1 MAVGGCRAEVARL
14 APASDKISARVT
26 SVSGATV
33 VISAGAKSG
42 IQVGDRFE
50 VARAVNEIR
59 DPVSKNVLD
68 ANTEVVGDL
77 VITEV
82 REDAAVGTY
91 TGLADAKVGDAAQKR
106 LKE

>member
-1 MAVGGCRAEVARL
+1 MARL
-14 APASDKISARVT
+14 TPASNTISARVI

-42 IQVGDRFE
+42 IQVGDKFE
-50 VARAVNEIR
+50 VSRIVNEIQ
-59 DPVSKNVLD
+59 DPVSKEILA

-91 TGLADAKVGDAAQKR
+91 TGSQMPKSVTLRRNG
-106 LKE
+106 